1 MTRRIT
7 LTLALTLLT
16 ALAGCTPG
24 GQETPAP
31 ETTVYTPVP
40 SPTPSWSAEEQGAI
54 DAIQKYLTVWTS
66 IGQDLVGSDWDDIH
80 DVAADPA
87 ANDSIDTWSLWAEK
101 GWHLVGSPVFEVDR
115 VAEGATDYQGTIYHV
130 HGCYISV
137 DAHLVDQDG
146 ATVVKQ
152 GADRSTANYLVL
164 HMTNPADN
172 YYVLEDVLEGNQC

>member
-1 MTRRIT
+1 MTLIIAM
-7 LTLALTLLT
+7 ALVA

-24 GQETPAP
+24 GQETPTP
-31 ETTVYTPVP
+31 EPVVYTPVP
-40 SPTPSWSAEEQGAI
+40 SPAPSWSAEEQNAI
-54 DAIQKYLTVWTS
+54 DAVQKYLAVWTS

-80 DVAADPA
+80 GVAGDPA
-87 ANDSIDTWSLWAEK
+87 ANDSIETWTLWGEN

-115 VAEGATDYQGTIYHV
+115 VAEGATDYQGTRYHV

-137 DAHLVDQDG
+137 AAHLVDQDG
-146 ATVVKQ
+146 ITVVKQ

-164 HMTNPADN
+164 HMVSPADT